1 MNSQGTSHGTSHLT
15 FPVCLGRHGLPAR
28 PILATY
34 VSAQTEPGRPIACP
48 KQCFSGDRLLH
59 GSPMLLWDLPASL
72 RDCFRTTRHI
82 RADFL
87 LKQKVFASIC
97 VSHLFDISCCF
108 LLFDC
113 FCFIYVWFR
122 FFFADTLTKF
132 SDTTWANGALS
143 LGIYNAFGKG
153 LALGRHKV
161 MTSVAMTSNVPI
173 PSQINQVC

>member
-1 MNSQGTSHGTSHLT
+1 M
-15 FPVCLGRHGLPAR
+15 
-28 PILATY
+28 
-34 VSAQTEPGRPIACP
+34 
-48 KQCFSGDRLLH
+48 
-59 GSPMLLWDLPASL
+59 
-72 RDCFRTTRHI
+72 
-82 RADFL
+82 
-87 LKQKVFASIC
+87 
-97 VSHLFDISCCF
+97 SHLFDISCCF

-161 MTSVAMTSNVPI
+161 MTSVAMTVTVPAKPILLSFRSNGAMATRFVL
-173 PSQINQVC
+173 QTVFLL